1 MSPADL
7 GYALIDCHHH
17 IRINDVFGTTL
28 GSSVYETRMKRDLTE
43 RLAMMDRNGIERAVL
58 MPSFDYDKSDGL
70 KSTEVALDLVRQYRQ
85 GAADRF
91 PWVLCSVEPQFY
103 ERGVKQL
110 DRLLSSQVFSGVT
123 WHNRYHGVP

>member
-1 MSPADL
+1 MSRPDL
-7 GYALIDCHHH
+7 DYALVDCHHH
-17 IRINDVFGTTL
+17 VRINDVFGTSL
-28 GSSVYETRMKRDLTE
+28 GRGGYEDRMKRDLSE

-70 KSTEVALDLVRQYRQ
+70 KSTELALDLIRRYQQ

-91 PWVLCSVEPQFY
+91 PWVFCSVEPQFY

-110 DRLLSSQVFSGVT
+110 DQLLA
-123 WHNRYHGVP
+123 